1 LCFDLG
7 FLDVIILSQNANG
20 WELRKMVRNLSQ
32 AKKRIPYKFE
42 RLISIQFHFIHG
54 DDSISRP

>member
-1 LCFDLG
+1 VG
-7 FLDVIILSQNANG
+7 IEENG
-20 WELRKMVRNLSQ
+20 EEFVASKMVRNLSQ